1 MKNNNLQEEK
11 EYIGRYTIKQLRD
24 IFNLYKNEE
33 DVIELKELEKLIKE
47 QFDINFP
54 IKLLGKFMNII
65 DLDENGTIDFNE
77 YLEFIKRTDELNE
90 EILKEVFLAF
100 DKKNN
105 GYISPEMLY
114 NIFLFL
120 GEPIK
125 LKDIQSI
132 FNENDSDDDGN
143 LNFQDFKLLMRN
155 GVEELHQKFMT
166 FTGNTISINNNNNNH
181 H

>member
-1 MKNNNLQEEK
+1 M
-11 EYIGRYTIKQLRD
+11 
-24 IFNLYKNEE
+24 
-33 DVIELKELEKLIKE
+33 
-47 QFDINFP
+47 
-54 IKLLGKFMNII
+54 
-65 DLDENGTIDFNE
+65 
-77 YLEFIKRTDELNE
+77 KRTDELNE

-105 GYISPEMLY
+105 GYISPEILY

-155 GVEELHQKFMT
+155 GIDELHEKFSN
-166 FTGNTISINNNNNNH
+166 FIGKTININNNNNNH